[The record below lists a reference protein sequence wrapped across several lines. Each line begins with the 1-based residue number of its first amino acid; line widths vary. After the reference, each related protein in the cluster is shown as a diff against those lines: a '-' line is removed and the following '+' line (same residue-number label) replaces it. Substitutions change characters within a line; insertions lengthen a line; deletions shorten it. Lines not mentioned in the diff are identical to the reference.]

1 MILSD
6 KIERLLERGDRI
18 LDKISREG
26 IESSGGDIVLI
37 LRLNSLMDHSSGK
50 ARGNRHKLL
59 ALLVRQCACSLFT
72 R

>member
-26 IESSGGDIVLI
+26 IESSDGDIVLM
-37 LRLNSLMDHSSGK
+37 LRFSG
-50 ARGNRHKLL
+50 
-59 ALLVRQCACSLFT
+59 
-72 R
+72 